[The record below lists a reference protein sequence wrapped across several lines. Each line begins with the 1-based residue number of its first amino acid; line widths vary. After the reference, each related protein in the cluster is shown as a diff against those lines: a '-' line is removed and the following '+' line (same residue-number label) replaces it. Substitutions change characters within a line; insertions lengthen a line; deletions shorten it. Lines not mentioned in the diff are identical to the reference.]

1 MNALDRK
8 NLRGEKKGEPYG
20 VGARL
25 PFVDG
30 VEKVTGAARYT
41 ADLPA
46 ADALVGLLL
55 RSPYAHA
62 ELLDVDI
69 SEALKLPGVRAV
81 ITGDECDM
89 PYGVIPIAQNEFP
102 LARGKVRYIGD
113 PIAAVAAIDEETA
126 RRAIA
131 LIRLRVR
138 ELPAYF
144 KAADSRK
151 PDAGLLHENKAG
163 NIEREVHNEFG
174 DTAAGFAAA
183 ELVREENYE
192 CAEVHHAMMEP
203 NATLAAW
210 DVDRGHLT
218 LWSVTQV
225 PYYVHLT
232 LARCLKMEAAHIRVI
247 KPFIGGGFGHRTEC
261 LNFEVICGL
270 LARAARGTVRLLQT
284 REECFLAHRGRPESQ
299 IRMKIGMTRDG
310 RLTACQAEVVQ
321 RGGAYGG
328 YGLVTI
334 LYAGALL
341 NGLYDIPAVKY
352 DGYRVYSNTPACGAM
367 RGHGTVNI
375 RFAFESLLDT
385 MAAELGLDPIEVRRR
400 NLLSAPT
407 ETINGLKIMSYGLP
421 ECLDW
426 VEAASGWKARKG
438 KLPPVVGKNG
448 RIGKGLGMACSHFV
462 SGSAKPV
469 HWSGEPHAVIIL
481 KLDFDAAVTIL
492 TGAADIGQ
500 GSSTIITQV
509 VAEVLGIAYHR
520 IRLIANDSAIT
531 PKDNGSYSSRVT
543 FMVGNAAADAAEN
556 LKRLLI
562 TAAAR
567 RLKVDESEVEWLGEA
582 AAVISDPSRQITFA
596 EIVEEALVG
605 TGTLTVKGTF
615 TCPTEFQGGKQRGGA
630 VGSTM
635 GFSYAAQAVEV
646 SVDLDLGKVTVDK
659 VWAAIDC
666 GFALNPMSVEGQVQG
681 AVWMGMGQALSEE
694 TIYENG
700 RHMAANLLDYR
711 VPTCVESP
719 EIEVHI
725 VESIDPNGPFG
736 AKEAS
741 EGPLSGFMSA
751 LAAAVEDA
759 TGRRFQVLP
768 ITPVRIFEALNQKPG
783 ARARPAVPAAASATL
798 VEGAA

>member
-1 MNALDRK
+1 MTAPSRK
-8 NLRGEKKGEPYG
+8 NPHG

-46 ADALVGLLL
+46 ADALVGMLL

-62 ELLDVDI
+62 ELLEVDI

-81 ITGDECDM
+81 ITGDACDM

-126 RRAIA
+126 RLAIGS
-131 LIRLRVR
+131 IRLRVR

-144 KAADSRK
+144 KASDSREA
-151 PDAGLLHENKAG
+151 DAVLLHENKPG

-174 DTAAGFAAA
+174 DAAAGFVAAD
-183 ELVREENYE
+183 LVREDNYE

-203 NATLAAW
+203 NAALATW

-261 LNFEVICGL
+261 LNFEIICGL
-270 LARAARGTVRLLQT
+270 LARAAHGTVRLLQT
-284 REECFLAHRGRPESQ
+284 REESFLAHRGRPESH

-310 RLTACQAEVVQ
+310 RLTACQAEVVM

-367 RGHGTVNI
+367 RGHGTVNV

-385 MAAELGLDPIEVRRR
+385 MAAELGLDPIAVRRR

-426 VEAASGWKARKG
+426 VEKASDWKARKG
-438 KLPPVVGKNG
+438 AMPRVG
-448 RIGKGLGMACSHFV
+448 RIAKGLGMACSHFV

-509 VAEVLGIAYHR
+509 VAEVLGIDYHR
-520 IRLIANDSAIT
+520 IRLFANDSAIT

-543 FMVGNAAADAAEN
+543 FMVGNAAAQAAEN
-556 LKRLLI
+556 LKCLLV

-567 RLKVDESEVEWLGEA
+567 RLGVDEAQVEWLGEM
-582 AAVISDPSRQITFA
+582 AAVAGEPERQIAFA

-615 TCPTEFQGGKQRGGA
+615 TCPPEFQGGKQRGGA

-659 VWAAIDC
+659 VWAAVDC
-666 GFALNPMSVEGQVQG
+666 GFAINPMSVEGQVQG
-681 AVWMGMGQALSEE
+681 AVWMGMGQAISEE
-694 TIYENG
+694 TVYKKG
-700 RHMAANLLDYR
+700 RHMAANFLDYR
-711 VPTCVESP
+711 VPTIIESP
-719 EIEVHI
+719 DIEVHI
-725 VESIDPNGPFG
+725 VESMDPNGPFG

-759 TGRRFQVLP
+759 TGRRFKILP
-768 ITPVRIFEALNQKPG
+768 ITPIRIFEALNQKSK
-783 ARARPAVPAAASATL
+783 AAAKSPARVAVAEL
-798 VEGAA
+798 AEGDA

>member
-1 MNALDRK
+1 MNAPDKEMLCQATV
-8 NLRGEKKGEPYG
+8 GEPHG

-46 ADALVGLLL
+46 PNALVGMLL
-55 RSPYAHA
+55 RSTYAHA
-62 ELLDVDI
+62 ELLEVDI
-69 SEALKLPGVRAV
+69 SQALATPGVRAV
-81 ITGDECDM
+81 ITGDACDI

-113 PIAAVAAIDEETA
+113 PIAAVAAIDEDTA
-126 RRAIA
+126 RLAISR
-131 LIRLRVR
+131 IRIKVR

-144 KAADSRK
+144 NAAAARAS
-151 PDAGLLHENKAG
+151 DAVPLHDNKAG
-163 NIEREVHNEFG
+163 NVEREVHNEFG
-174 DTAAGFAAA
+174 DTAAGFAKAD
-183 ELVREENYE
+183 LVREESYE

-203 NATLAAW
+203 NATLASW
-210 DVDRGHLT
+210 DTERSHLT

-225 PYYVHLT
+225 PYYVHLI
-232 LARCLKMEAAHIRVI
+232 LAQCLKMEAAHIRVI

-261 LNFEVICGL
+261 LNFEVICAL
-270 LARAARGTVRLLQT
+270 LARAAHSTVRLLQT
-284 REECFLAHRGRPESQ
+284 REETFLAHRGRPETHIQ
-299 IRMKIGMTRDG
+299 IKIGMQRDG

-334 LYAGALL
+334 LYSGALL

-352 DGYRVYSNTPACGAM
+352 NGYRVYSNTPACGAM

-375 RFAFESLLDT
+375 RFAFESLFDT
-385 MAAELGLDPIEVRRR
+385 MAAELGIDPIEARRR
-400 NLLSAPT
+400 NLLKAPMD
-407 ETINGLKIMSYGLP
+407 TINGLKVMSYGLP

-426 VEAASGWKARKG
+426 VEAASGWKERKG
-438 KLPPVVGKNG
+438 KMAHQG
-448 RIGKGLGMACSHFV
+448 RIGKGLGIACSHFV

-481 KLDFDAAVTIL
+481 KLDFDASVTIL

-500 GSSTIITQV
+500 GSSTVITQV

-520 IRLIANDSAIT
+520 IRIIANDSAIT

-543 FMVGNAAADAAEN
+543 FMVGNAAAQAAEN
-556 LKRLLI
+556 LKCLLVS
-562 TAAAR
+562 AAAR
-567 RLKVDESEVEWLGEA
+567 RLKVEEAKVEWLGEA
-582 AAVISDPSRQITFA
+582 ASVSGEPERQIAFPD
-596 EIVEEALVG
+596 IVEEALVG
-605 TGTLTVKGTF
+605 TGTLTVKGTY
-615 TCPTEFQGGKQRGGA
+615 TCPVEFQGGKQRGGA

-646 SVDLDLGKVTVDK
+646 SVDLDLGTVVVDK

-666 GFALNPMSVEGQVQG
+666 GFAINPMSVEGQVQG
-681 AVWMGMGQALSEE
+681 AVWMGMGQTISEE
-694 TIYENG
+694 TVYENG
-700 RHMAANLLDYR
+700 RHMCANLLDYR
-711 VPTCVESP
+711 VPTMAESP
-719 EIEVHI
+719 DIAVHI
-725 VESIDPNGPFG
+725 VQSIDPNGPFG

-759 TGRRFQVLP
+759 TGHRFRALP
-768 ITPVRIFEALNQKPG
+768 ITPARVFAALRQEAESAANQTTALQG
-783 ARARPAVPAAASATL
+783 DA
-798 VEGAA
+798 

>member
-1 MNALDRK
+1 MNAPERHAVTLDPAAGDAPR
-8 NLRGEKKGEPYG
+8 G

-30 VEKVTGAARYT
+30 VEKVTGTARYT
-41 ADLPA
+41 ADMPA
-46 ADALVGLLL
+46 EGALVGKIL

-62 ELLDVDI
+62 ELLEVDI
-69 SEALKLPGVRAV
+69 SEALALPGVRAV
-81 ITGDECDM
+81 ITGDACDM
-89 PYGVIPIAQNEFP
+89 PFGVIPIAQNEFP
-102 LARGKVRYIGD
+102 LAREKVRYIGD
-113 PIAAVAAIDEETA
+113 PVAAVAAVDEATA
-126 RRAIA
+126 DAA
-131 LIRLRVR
+131 LARIRLRVR

-144 KAADSRK
+144 KAADARAPDAVPLHANK
-151 PDAGLLHENKAG
+151 PD
-163 NIEREVHNEFG
+163 NIERQVHNEFG
-174 DTAAGFAAA
+174 DVAGGFEAAD
-183 ELVREENYE
+183 LVREDRYE

-203 NATLAAW
+203 NAALATYDAE
-210 DVDRGHLT
+210 RGHLT

-232 LARCLKMEAAHIRVI
+232 LARCLRMEAAHIRVI
-247 KPFIGGGFGHRTEC
+247 KPFVGGGFGHRTES
-261 LNFEVICGL
+261 LNFEVICAL

-284 REECFLAHRGRPESQ
+284 REECFLSHRGRPESQ
-299 IRMKIGMTRDG
+299 IRVKLGMKRDG
-310 RLTACQAEVVQ
+310 RLTACEAEVVQ

-334 LYAGALL
+334 LYSGALL

-375 RFAFESLLDT
+375 RFAFESQLDS

-400 NLLSAPT
+400 NLLQAPT
-407 ETINGLKIMSYGLP
+407 ETINGLKVLSYGLP

-426 VEAASGWKARKG
+426 VESASRWRERKG
-438 KLPPVVGKNG
+438 RLGQG
-448 RIGKGLGMACSHFV
+448 RGLGVACSHFV

-469 HWSGEPHAVIIL
+469 HWSGEPHAVIVL
-481 KLDFDAAVTIL
+481 KLDFDAGVTIL
-492 TGAADIGQ
+492 TGASDIGQ

-509 VAEVLGIAYHR
+509 VAEVLGIDYHR
-520 IRLIANDSAIT
+520 IRIVANDSVLT

-543 FMVGNAAADAAEN
+543 FMVGNAAAQAAEN
-556 LKRLLI
+556 LKRVLV

-567 RLKVDESEVEWLGEA
+567 RLGVSEAEVDWLGEA
-582 AAVISDPSRQITFA
+582 AAVLGQTERQVAFA
-596 EIVEEALVG
+596 DVVEEALVG

-615 TCPTEFQGGKQRGGA
+615 TCPPEFQGGKHRGAA

-635 GFSYAAQAVEV
+635 GFSYATQAVEV
-646 SVDLDLGKVTVDK
+646 SVDMELGKVTVEK

-666 GFALNPMSVEGQVQG
+666 GFAINPMSVEGQVQG
-681 AVWMGMGQALSEE
+681 AIWMGMGQALSEE
-694 TIYENG
+694 TVYENG
-700 RHMAANLLDYR
+700 RHMCPNMLDYR
-711 VPTCVESP
+711 VPTIVESP
-719 EIEVHI
+719 DIEVHI

-759 TGRRFQVLP
+759 VGQRFRVLP
-768 ITPVRIFEALNQKPG
+768 IDPVRVFDALNKKP
-783 ARARPAVPAAASATL
+783 ARAAPAPARG
-798 VEGAA
+798 GA

>member
-1 MNALDRK
+1 MNAPERHAVTLDPAAGDAPR
-8 NLRGEKKGEPYG
+8 G

-30 VEKVTGAARYT
+30 VEKVTGTARYT
-41 ADLPA
+41 ADMPA
-46 ADALVGLLL
+46 EGALVGKIL

-62 ELLDVDI
+62 ELLEVDI
-69 SEALKLPGVRAV
+69 SEALALPGVRAV
-81 ITGDECDM
+81 ITGDACDM
-89 PYGVIPIAQNEFP
+89 PFGVIPIAQNEFP
-102 LARGKVRYIGD
+102 LAREKVRYIGD
-113 PIAAVAAIDEETA
+113 PVAAVAAVDEATA
-126 RRAIA
+126 DAA
-131 LIRLRVR
+131 LARIRLRVR

-144 KAADSRK
+144 KAADARAPDAVPLHANK
-151 PDAGLLHENKAG
+151 PD
-163 NIEREVHNEFG
+163 NIERQVHNEFG
-174 DTAAGFAAA
+174 DVAAGFEAAD
-183 ELVREENYE
+183 LVREDRYE

-203 NATLAAW
+203 NAALATYDAE
-210 DVDRGHLT
+210 RGHLT

-232 LARCLKMEAAHIRVI
+232 LARCLRMEAAHIRVI
-247 KPFIGGGFGHRTEC
+247 KPFVGGGFGHRTES
-261 LNFEVICGL
+261 LNFEVICAL

-284 REECFLAHRGRPESQ
+284 REECFLSHRGRPESQ
-299 IRMKIGMTRDG
+299 IRVKLGMKRDG
-310 RLTACQAEVVQ
+310 RLTACEAEVVQ

-334 LYAGALL
+334 LYSGALL

-375 RFAFESLLDT
+375 RFAFESQLDS

-400 NLLSAPT
+400 NLLQAPT
-407 ETINGLKIMSYGLP
+407 ETINGLKVLSYGLP

-426 VEAASGWKARKG
+426 VESASRWRERKG
-438 KLPPVVGKNG
+438 RLGQG
-448 RIGKGLGMACSHFV
+448 RGLGVACSHFV

-469 HWSGEPHAVIIL
+469 HWSGEPHAVIVL
-481 KLDFDAAVTIL
+481 KLDFDAGVTIL
-492 TGAADIGQ
+492 TGASDIGQ

-509 VAEVLGIAYHR
+509 VAEVLGIDYHR
-520 IRLIANDSAIT
+520 IRIVANDSVLT

-543 FMVGNAAADAAEN
+543 FMVGNAAAQAAEN
-556 LKRLLI
+556 LKRVLV

-567 RLKVDESEVEWLGEA
+567 RLGVSEAEVDWLGEA
-582 AAVISDPSRQITFA
+582 AAVLGQPEHQVVFA
-596 EIVEEALVG
+596 DVVEEALVG

-615 TCPTEFQGGKQRGGA
+615 TCPPEFQGGKHRGAA

-635 GFSYAAQAVEV
+635 GFSYATQAVEV
-646 SVDLDLGKVTVDK
+646 SVDMELGKVTVEK

-666 GFALNPMSVEGQVQG
+666 GFAINPMSVEGQVQG
-681 AVWMGMGQALSEE
+681 AIWMGMGQALSEE
-694 TIYENG
+694 TVYENG
-700 RHMAANLLDYR
+700 RHMCPNMLDYR
-711 VPTCVESP
+711 VPTIVESP
-719 EIEVHI
+719 DIEVHI

-759 TGRRFQVLP
+759 VGQRFRVLP
-768 ITPVRIFEALNQKPG
+768 IDPVRVFDALNKKP
-783 ARARPAVPAAASATL
+783 ARAVPAPARG
-798 VEGAA
+798 GA

>member
-1 MNALDRK
+1 MNAPERK
-8 NLRGEKKGEPYG
+8 PLIMKPSIGKTPRG

-30 VEKVTGAARYT
+30 VDKVTGMARYT

-46 ADALVGLLL
+46 AGALVGKIL

-62 ELLDVDI
+62 ELLEVDI
-69 SEALKLPGVRAV
+69 SAALKLPGVRAV
-81 ITGDECDM
+81 VTGDDCDM

-102 LARGKVRYIGD
+102 LARGRVRYVGD
-113 PIAAVAAIDEETA
+113 PIAAVAAIDEATA
-126 RRAIA
+126 TAALA

-144 KAADSRK
+144 SAAAARA
-151 PDAGLLHENKAG
+151 PDALLLHDNKPG
-163 NIEREVHNEFG
+163 NIERAVHNEFG
-174 DTAAGFAAA
+174 DTAAGFAAGD
-183 ELVREENYE
+183 LVREDKYE

-203 NATLAAW
+203 NAALGAW
-210 DVDRGHLT
+210 DHQRGHLT

-261 LNFEVICGL
+261 LNFEVICAL

-284 REECFLAHRGRPESQ
+284 REETFLAHRGRPETQ
-299 IRMKIGMTRDG
+299 VRMKLGLTRDG
-310 RLTACQAEVVQ
+310 RLTACEAEVVQ

-352 DGYRVYSNTPACGAM
+352 DGYRVYANTPACGAM
-367 RGHGTVNI
+367 RGHGTVNV

-400 NLLSAPT
+400 NLLQAPA
-407 ETINGLKIMSYGLP
+407 ETINGLKITSYGLP

-426 VEAASGWKARKG
+426 VEAASGWRERHGKMARQG
-438 KLPPVVGKNG
+438 HIG
-448 RIGKGLGMACSHFV
+448 RGLGMACSHFV

-469 HWSGEPHAVIIL
+469 HWSGEPHAVITL

-492 TGAADIGQ
+492 TGASDIGQ

-509 VAEVLGIAYHR
+509 VAEVLGIDYSR
-520 IRLIANDSAIT
+520 IRIIANDSAIT

-543 FMVGNAAADAAEN
+543 YMVGNAAAQAAEN
-556 LKRLLI
+556 LKRLLV

-567 RLKVDESEVEWLGEA
+567 RLEVSEAEVDWWGEA
-582 AAVISDPSRQITFA
+582 AAVVGDAERQIGFA
-596 EIVEEALVG
+596 EVVEEALVA
-605 TGTLTVKGTF
+605 TGTLHVKGTF
-615 TCPTEFQGGKQRGGA
+615 TCPPEFQGGKQRGGA
-630 VGSTM
+630 VGSSM

-646 SVDLDLGKVTVDK
+646 SVDMDLGKITVEK
-659 VWAAIDC
+659 VWAAMDC

-681 AVWMGMGQALSEE
+681 AVWMGMGQAMGEE
-694 TIYENG
+694 TVYENG
-700 RHMAANLLDYR
+700 RHKAANLLDYR
-711 VPTCVESP
+711 VPTMAESP

-741 EGPLSGFMSA
+741 EGPLAGFMSA

-759 TGRRFQVLP
+759 TGRRIKVLP
-768 ITPVRIFEALNQKPG
+768 ITPVRVFETLAQPPG
-783 ARARPAVPAAASATL
+783 GVSPAPTFAAFVPGTR
-798 VEGAA
+798 

>member
-1 MNALDRK
+1 MSAPGRK
-8 NLRGEKKGEPYG
+8 TPHG
-20 VGARL
+20 VGTRL

-46 ADALVGLLL
+46 ADALVGMLL

-62 ELLDVDI
+62 ELLEVDI

-102 LARGKVRYIGD
+102 LARGKVRYVGD

-131 LIRLRVR
+131 LIRLNVR

-144 KAADSRK
+144 KAADSRA
-151 PDAGLLHENKAG
+151 PDAVLLHDNKAG

-174 DTAAGFAAA
+174 DAAAGFAAA
-183 ELVREENYE
+183 DLVREENYA

-210 DVDRGHLT
+210 DVERSHLT

-232 LARCLKMEAAHIRVI
+232 LARCMHMEAAHIRVI

-261 LNFEVICGL
+261 LNFEIICGL

-385 MAAELGLDPIEVRRR
+385 MAAELGLDPIEIRRR
-400 NLLSAPT
+400 NLLVAPT

-426 VEAASGWKARKG
+426 VEQASGWKARKG
-438 KLPPVVGKNG
+438 KIPRVGH
-448 RIGKGLGMACSHFV
+448 IGKGLGMACSHFV

-520 IRLIANDSAIT
+520 IRLLANDSAIT

-543 FMVGNAAADAAEN
+543 FMVGNAALHAAEN
-556 LKRLLI
+556 LKALLI

-567 RLKVDESEVEWLGEA
+567 RLQVDESEVEWLGEA
-582 AAVISDPSRQITFA
+582 AVVMSDPERQIAFA
-596 EIVEEALVG
+596 DIVEEALVG

-615 TCPTEFQGGKQRGGA
+615 TCPQEFQGGKQRGGA

-666 GFALNPMSVEGQVQG
+666 GYALNPMSVEGQVQG
-681 AVWMGMGQALSEE
+681 AVWMGMGQAMSEE

-711 VPTCVESP
+711 VPTMIESP

-759 TGRRFQVLP
+759 TGRRFTVLP
-768 ITPVRIFEALNQKPG
+768 ITPVRVFEALNQKPG
-783 ARARPAVPAAASATL
+783 ARAKLAAQPASVTL
-798 VEGAA
+798 EEGAA

>member
-1 MNALDRK
+1 MTAPSRK
-8 NLRGEKKGEPYG
+8 NPHG

-46 ADALVGLLL
+46 ADALVGMLL

-62 ELLDVDI
+62 ELLEVDI

-81 ITGDECDM
+81 ITGDACDM

-126 RRAIA
+126 RLAIGS
-131 LIRLRVR
+131 IRLRVR

-144 KAADSRK
+144 KASDSREA
-151 PDAGLLHENKAG
+151 DAVLLHENKPG

-174 DTAAGFAAA
+174 DAAAGFVAAD
-183 ELVREENYE
+183 LVREDNYE

-203 NATLAAW
+203 NAALATW

-261 LNFEVICGL
+261 LNFEIICGL

-284 REECFLAHRGRPESQ
+284 REESFLAHRGRPESH

-310 RLTACQAEVVQ
+310 RLTACQAEVVM

-367 RGHGTVNI
+367 RGHGTVNV

-385 MAAELGLDPIEVRRR
+385 MAAELGLDPITVRRR

-426 VEAASGWKARKG
+426 VEKASDWKARKG
-438 KLPPVVGKNG
+438 AMPRVG
-448 RIGKGLGMACSHFV
+448 RIAKGLGMACSHFV

-509 VAEVLGIAYHR
+509 VAEVLGIDYHR
-520 IRLIANDSAIT
+520 IRLFANDSAIT

-543 FMVGNAAADAAEN
+543 FMVGNAAAQAAEN
-556 LKRLLI
+556 LKCLLV

-567 RLKVDESEVEWLGEA
+567 RLGVDEAQVEWLGEM
-582 AAVISDPSRQITFA
+582 AAVAGEPERQIAFA

-615 TCPTEFQGGKQRGGA
+615 TCPPEFQGGKQRGGA

-659 VWAAIDC
+659 VWAAVDC
-666 GFALNPMSVEGQVQG
+666 GFAINPMSVEGQVQG
-681 AVWMGMGQALSEE
+681 AVWMGMGQAISEE
-694 TIYENG
+694 TVYKKG
-700 RHMAANLLDYR
+700 RHMAANFLDYR
-711 VPTCVESP
+711 VPTIIESP
-719 EIEVHI
+719 DIEVHI
-725 VESIDPNGPFG
+725 VESMDPNGPFG

-759 TGRRFQVLP
+759 TGRRFKILP
-768 ITPVRIFEALNQKPG
+768 ITPIRIFEALNQKSK
-783 ARARPAVPAAASATL
+783 AAAKSPARVAVAEL
-798 VEGAA
+798 AEGDA